1 MIAVPTT
8 RRPRH
13 VAWATYVGL
22 TALSVLAG
30 YMLWTAEE
38 KTSKQEAVKQR
49 SNSAPMGEAFRPL
62 VPDDSASERMVALPE
77 AGLTTNVAMVS
88 RPAPKFLRFPDA
100 EVSTTSGGV
109 VPAQAEQSEPE
120 STFTLPAFPQS
131 PEPATV
137 EPRIESSSAVP
148 EVAMPPAEAE
158 PSFVATAPERTA
170 PQLAAAPPTAPPVAV
185 LAPRSEPLSMPQ
197 ASASFPEVSP
207 HDVLPPHA
215 QLPAA
220 PQAIVMA
227 PPAAMVPET
236 VPSTPLADGAPT
248 AMPSQIPDPWTDLS
262 PAASLPPPEAATISI
277 DDARYMALRNN
288 KDIAVLG
295 FVPQVAGATIG
306 VEEAVFDPVFN
317 INTQGGHYFR
327 QTSTLINSLGT
338 DIPTLNT
345 TFWNSPAGLNQV
357 YLEKLFVTGGR
368 AQVGVGQTLAS
379 YSPTGDF
386 VTINPAWQSTLNL
399 ILEQPLFRGRGAV
412 ATEAPLRI
420 ARANQN
426 QSWHSFQ
433 ALVNQIL
440 RDAEAAYW
448 ETSEAY
454 REFQLRDL
462 SLAQALR
469 TLDREQERMR
479 IGEGAIPDVAQAQEH
494 VEEVRIERAD
504 TETRYII
511 AQRELRR
518 IMGVPPDDPRPII
531 PATIAGDAPL
541 VVDWQAGV
549 QQAMGRP
556 ELGAQRAVV
565 EAADVEYRRRLNG
578 LQPDLAVRAIY
589 SVSGLDSQY
598 DGAWSSLGSWDYN
611 DWTAGVIYKRPF
623 GRRADQSLAQRA
635 QSVLSME
642 SARLRQLEHEVTYQL
657 AGALDDMQAA
667 ERLLALH
674 RRRRDAAAV
683 QLEAR
688 RELYFEGR
696 ASLRDQVDAEDRYT
710 DAMIEE
716 AAARVDY
723 QRAITRWNF
732 ARGAIGD
739 ASLEVSR

>member
-1 MIAVPTT
+1 
-8 RRPRH
+8 
-13 VAWATYVGL
+13 
-22 TALSVLAG
+22 
-30 YMLWTAEE
+30 MLWNAEE
-38 KTSKQEAVKQR
+38 KSSKEKSVKQWEK
-49 SNSAPMGEAFRPL
+49 NAPMGEAFRP
-62 VPDDSASERMVALPE
+62 PDLNNSTRDRKAAPPEDAL
-77 AGLTTNVAMVS
+77 ATNAATVS
-88 RPAPKFLRFPDA
+88 RPATKFLRFPDA
-100 EVSTTSGGV
+100 DASMTPSRV
-109 VPAQAEQSEPE
+109 VPAQAEQSESE

-131 PEPATV
+131 SEPAAA
-137 EPRIESSSAVP
+137 EPRIEAPSAVP
-148 EVAMPPAEAE
+148 EVVISPAEAG
-158 PSFVATAPERTA
+158 PSFVAAAPERTSLQPA
-170 PQLAAAPPTAPPVAV
+170 SPRSTAPPVA
-185 LAPRSEPLSMPQ
+185 PLTMPP
-197 ASASFPEVSP
+197 ADIPPASFPAEA
-207 HDVLPPHA
+207 PPIA
-215 QLPAA
+215 SAPAPSI
-220 PQAIVMA
+220 PQSIVMA
-227 PPAAMVPET
+227 PPPAAIVPET
-236 VPSTPLADGAPT
+236 VPSMPLAEVAPNS
-248 AMPSQIPDPWTDLS
+248 MPSQIPDPWTDLS

-338 DIPTLNT
+338 GIPTLNT

-357 YLEKLFVTGGR
+357 YLEKLFVTGGK
-368 AQVGVGQTLAS
+368 AQIGIGQNLTG
-379 YSPTGDF
+379 YSPTGNF
-386 VTINPAWQSTLNL
+386 VTVNPAWQSTLNL

-531 PATIAGDAPL
+531 PATMAGDAPL
-541 VVDWQAGV
+541 VVDWEAGV
-549 QQAMGRP
+549 HQAMGRP
-556 ELGAQRAVV
+556 ELAAQRAVV
-565 EAADVEYRRRLNG
+565 EAADVEYRRRVNG

-598 DGAWSSLGSWDYN
+598 DGAWSSLGSWNYN

-635 QSVLSME
+635 QTVLSME

-657 AGALDDMQAA
+657 AGALDDLQSS

-739 ASLEVSR
+739 ASLQVSE